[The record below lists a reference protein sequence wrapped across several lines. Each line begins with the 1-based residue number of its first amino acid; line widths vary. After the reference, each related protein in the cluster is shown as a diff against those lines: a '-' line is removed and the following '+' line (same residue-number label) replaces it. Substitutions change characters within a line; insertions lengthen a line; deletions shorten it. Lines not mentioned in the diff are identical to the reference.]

1 MAISQVISWIGTICS
16 IIGSFAVAFQIY
28 ILGYGLFLIGSIS
41 WLGIGIMKRDKPLM
55 VLNGFFLVANIIGM
69 WKVL

>member
-1 MAISQVISWIGTICS
+1 MISWVGTVAS

-41 WLGIGIMKRDKPLM
+41 WLGVGIIRRDRSLM

-69 WKVL
+69 WKVI